1 MECTDK
7 ILYTPQYQSLWKSIT
22 WFTSCYMWTGSQSH
36 MAKQINTVCKVFML
50 WTHQLTC
57 HSKWKLMA
65 MSITSRGWPCTDGR
79 VLFYSTSY
87 RSQQATDHQPLV
99 SKSSP
104 AVTGVV
110 TEDRVVDP
118 PECCGCLATIGQGDL
133 ADLCKIQST

>member
-1 MECTDK
+1 MFWQ
-7 ILYTPQYQSLWKSIT
+7 ILYIPQYQSSFMKIHHIAHRLLHVDRQ
-22 WFTSCYMWTGSQSH
+22 QSH
-36 MAKQINTVCKVFML
+36 VAKQINAVCKVFLL

-57 HSKWKLMA
+57 YSNWKLMTK
-65 MSITSRGWPCTDGR
+65 SIIGLGWPCTDCR
-79 VLFYSTSY
+79 ILFYSTSY
-87 RSQQATDHQPLV
+87 MSQQATDHQLL
-99 SKSSP
+99 SRKSSP